1 MTLPGAR
8 YLGAA
13 ALAVALAL
21 FATVFARQT
30 HDLINLPTW
39 IGVTEW
45 PATILFAVAAY
56 AAWIEQPRRAALA
69 VVIGLFAFFAAQ
81 HNHLFRVPLGFVLV
95 TVLTLA
101 TLLALP
107 ASLRGK

>member
-8 YLGAA
+8 YIGAT

-21 FATVFARQT
+21 YATIFARQT
-30 HDLINLPTW
+30 HDLFDLPTW
-39 IGVTEW
+39 IDLSEW
-45 PATILFAVAAY
+45 PATLLFGYAAY
-56 AAWIEQPRRAALA
+56 GAWTEQPRRAALA
-69 VVIGLFAFFAAQ
+69 VVIGLFAFLAAQ
-81 HNHLFRVPLGFVLV
+81 QSYIFQVPLGFVLI

-101 TLLALP
+101 TLFTLP